1 MSKAESKKL
10 RIIFNS
16 NIRFCISG
24 YGTQM
29 NEFMPLIRD
38 EGYPLAE
45 IDFYG
50 LEGAILDIDGIKHYP
65 KIADMWGGDAL
76 QMHGNDFK
84 ADVTITLQ
92 DIWVLDPNYMRQAK
106 RLICYVPVDHEP
118 IPPAILDRLRLCY
131 RVIAPAPY
139 AQRELLRV
147 GIQSTYIPWT
157 VDTEALHPMPDK
169 KAEFRKALGI
179 PADYFLFGMVAA
191 NKDNPPRK
199 SFQEAM
205 DAFKLFHDKH
215 PKSAMYFH
223 TMIDQQGGFPIRQ
236 YAQVL
241 GINDVVFHPPPY
253 DMLFKIKKADMA
265 KVYNTFDCYLAPSL
279 NEGFGVPIA
288 EAESC
293 GIPVITNN
301 FTAMRDL
308 VEDGVTGYKC
318 DVAYKR
324 FTPLASYVGVPDH
337 KSIYEK
343 MELIFNADREKM
355 CKNCREF
362 AVKNFDTKTVFR
374 TKWRP
379 FLSMLEQEIYG
390 TETDTK

>member
-1 MSKAESKKL
+1 
-10 RIIFNS
+10 
-16 NIRFCISG
+16 
-24 YGTQM
+24 
-29 NEFMPLIRD
+29 
-38 EGYPLAE
+38 
-45 IDFYG
+45 
-50 LEGAILDIDGIKHYP
+50 
-65 KIADMWGGDAL
+65 
-76 QMHGNDFK
+76 
-84 ADVTITLQ
+84 
-92 DIWVLDPNYMRQAK
+92 MRQAK

-169 KAEFRKALGI
+169 KAEFRKTLGI

-223 TMIDQQGGFPIRQ
+223 TMIDQTGGFPIRQ
-236 YAQVL
+236 YANVL
-241 GINDVVFHPPPY
+241 GINDVIFHPPPY
-253 DMLFKIKKADMA
+253 DMLFKIKKNDMA

-279 NEGFGVPIA
+279 NEGMGVPII
-288 EAESC
+288 EAQAC
-293 GIPVITNN
+293 GIPAIVND

-308 VEDGVTGYKC
+308 VVDGENGYKC
-318 DVAYKR
+318 KVLYKR

-337 KSIYEK
+337 KSIYEC
-343 MELIFNADREKM
+343 MEKIFEADRVKMGEKAR
-355 CKNCREF
+355 KF
-362 AVKNFDTKTVFR
+362 VVDGFDTKKTFE
-374 TKWRP
+374 TKWKP
-379 FLSMLEQEIYG
+379 FLRTLEQEIYPN
-390 TETDTK
+390 T